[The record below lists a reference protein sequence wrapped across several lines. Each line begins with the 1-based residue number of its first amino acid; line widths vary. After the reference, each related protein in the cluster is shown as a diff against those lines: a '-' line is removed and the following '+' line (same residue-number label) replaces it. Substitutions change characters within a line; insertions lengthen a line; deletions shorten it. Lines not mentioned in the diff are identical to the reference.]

1 MKKMILAIFTLV
13 VSMSFITTS
22 EAMANEMILDYA
34 TKTHLIGGKSVKL
47 SNSDVLRVERFLLQ
61 NEVNDN
67 EAKEII
73 SKLDQIKVILNTEN
87 VSDLTKLSDTKK
99 KEVLALATSAA
110 EVIGAKITYNNTD
123 KTLVIYDKNGKKF
136 DTIAMNSY
144 LKQTGNS
151 NVIYYVSAATLLLGA
166 VVIRKSRNA

>member
-73 SKLDQIKVILNTEN
+73 NKLDQIKVILNTEN
-87 VSDLTKLSDTKK
+87 VSDLTKLSEAKK
-99 KEVLALATSAA
+99 KEVLSLATSAA

-123 KTLVIYDKNGKKF
+123 KTLVVYDKNGKKF
-136 DTIAMNSY
+136 DTITMNSY